1 MAKNTFKRIR
11 AHHLDRFDD
20 AEAVRS
26 KKPKKTRP
34 KTNRDT
40 DEWDDDLT
48 IP

>member
-1 MAKNTFKRIR
+1 VS
-11 AHHLDRFDD
+11 
-20 AEAVRS
+20 VRS

-34 KTNRDT
+34 KTERDP